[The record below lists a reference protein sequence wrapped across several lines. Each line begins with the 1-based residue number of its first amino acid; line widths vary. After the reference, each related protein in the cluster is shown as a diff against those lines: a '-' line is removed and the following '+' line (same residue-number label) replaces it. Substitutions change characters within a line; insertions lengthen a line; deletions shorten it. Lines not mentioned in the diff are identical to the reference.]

1 MYQFITGPLLWF
13 SFLFF
18 FVGCIARVV
27 FYIRGLDWKLDRVT
41 YTKNVSFGIKGAIR
55 SVVFWLIPYKTHS
68 WRANPV
74 YTLLFFLFHVGIV
87 ITPLFLS
94 AHNIILHE
102 RWGIRFFSFP
112 DFVSDV
118 LTITVIV
125 CALLLLVRRM
135 ALLHV
140 RILTKPQDILVLI
153 ITVAPF
159 ITGFFAYHQV
169 AESEFWTI
177 VHILSGEAMLVAI
190 PLTKLSHVV
199 LFFCSRVQLGFDFGV
214 KRGGMKSGGLD
225 W

>member
-1 MYQFITGPLLWF
+1 MYQFVTGPLLWF

-94 AHNIILHE
+94 AHNIILQE
-102 RWGIRFFSFP
+102 RWGISFFSFP

-140 RILTKPQDILVLI
+140 RILTKTQDILVLI

-214 KRGGMKSGGLD
+214 KRGGMKSGGLN